1 MSDYQN
7 QISSVEKFE
16 NNKLSVCLF
25 STSQQ
30 LSNLVTQL
38 LNSDRY
44 ELNCFNSK
52 LDSIDFISSNPEQ
65 IDCIVLNEDIET
77 RAILKHLWQSKILL
91 PAIILELEQPPKI
104 LLEEIDSLDD
114 YLMLPA
120 NNIYHRAEIHLYLT
134 QLAEINSYVNV
145 AITKFVNLV
154 PSSSCDCILS
164 DKSQQILQN
173 LAAQQNRL
181 TKKIKQSLGNSRI
194 DARRNPQV
202 FYKNLSKS
210 KQEKLEQKLISN
222 YRQIL
227 INYFDNNSKIKKM
240 IDEFVGQA
248 FFNNIS
254 TSQIIEIHME
264 LIDNFAYQLKIEG
277 RNEDIL
283 LDYRLPLIDIM
294 AHLCEMYRRSTTN
307 EQVFWKLLFAVE
319 QSV

>member
-7 QISSVEKFE
+7 QISSVEEFE

-30 LSNLVTQL
+30 LSNLVARL
-38 LNSDRY
+38 LDSDRY

-52 LDSIDFISSNPEQ
+52 LDSIDFISSDREQ
-65 IDCIVLNEDIET
+65 IDCIVLNDDVET
-77 RAILKHLWQSKILL
+77 KAILKHLWQSKILL
-91 PAIILELEQPPKI
+91 PAIIVELEQPPKI

-114 YLMLPA
+114 YLKLPDR
-120 NNIYHRAEIHLYLT
+120 NIYHRAEIHLYLT
-134 QLAEINSYVNV
+134 QLAEIDSYINL

-181 TKKIKQSLGNSRI
+181 TKKIKQSLGNLRI

-294 AHLCEMYRRSTTN
+294 AHLCEMYRRSTSN

>member
-1 MSDYQN
+1 MPDYQN
-7 QISSVEKFE
+7 QISSVEELE

-25 STSQQ
+25 STNRH

-38 LNSDRY
+38 LSDRY

-52 LDSIDFISSNPEQ
+52 LDLIDFSSSNREQ
-65 IDCIVLNEDIET
+65 IDCIVLSEDVET
-77 RAILKHLWQSKILL
+77 KAILKHLWQSEILL
-91 PAIILELEQPPKI
+91 PAIILELEQPSKI

-134 QLAEINSYVNV
+134 QLAEINSYINV

-154 PSSSCDCILS
+154 PTSSCDSILS
-164 DKSQQILQN
+164 HKSQQIQQN

-181 TKKIKQSLGNSRI
+181 TKKIRQNLGNLRV

-202 FYKNLSKS
+202 FYQNLSRS
-210 KQEKLEQKLISN
+210 NQEKLEQKLISN

-294 AHLCEMYRRSTTN
+294 AHLCEMYRRSTSN
-307 EQVFWKLLFAVE
+307 EQVFWELFAAK